1 MACPSDPKAYS
12 CTHKKE
18 IAINTPAV
26 ADFRNYPLISALTAV
41 QPLAD
46 RLHVQWADGRLSP
59 FHHQWLRDNCPC
71 PECVYSVTREQV
83 LEIVDVAEDLVPN
96 TSLVDAQGCLCVEW
110 QDGHQSRFDPGWLR
124 AHAYDE
130 ASRAE
135 RFEAKPKSKRWTAD
149 LQLPV
154 FDYHAI
160 MEDPKALLQ
169 WLLALRD
176 IGLTQVRGVPTE
188 PGSLV
193 GIAKRIS
200 FIRESNFGVLFN
212 VQSKADADSNAYTA
226 FNLPLHSDLPTREL
240 QPGLQFLHCLVND
253 AVGGESV
260 FVDGFAI
267 ADALR
272 HEDPEAFRGLCE
284 IPVEFRNKDRHSDY
298 RCLAPIIALDT
309 LGQVREFRMANF
321 LRGPFDAPAEQ
332 MPALYRAYRRVIAM
346 TREAR
351 FRVSA
356 RLSPGDMW
364 CFDNRRT
371 LHARNA
377 FDPAT
382 GARHFQGCYIDRDE
396 LLSRIR
402 VLQR

>member
-1 MACPSDPKAYS
+1 MHTA
-12 CTHKKE
+12 
-18 IAINTPAV
+18 AV
-26 ADFRNYPLISALTAV
+26 ADFRTYPLISALSGV
-41 QPLAD
+41 QNLAD
-46 RLHVQWADGRLSP
+46 RVSLAWADGRVSP
-59 FHHQWLRDNCPC
+59 FHHVWLRDNCPC
-71 PECVYSVTREQV
+71 EQCVYNVTREQV
-83 LEIVDVAEDLVPN
+83 FEIVDAAPDLVPAN
-96 TSLVDAQGCLCVEW
+96 AHIDSDGCLQIDW
-110 QDGHQSRFDPGWLR
+110 QDGHRSRFDPGWLR
-124 AHAYDE
+124 AHAYDDK
-130 ASRAE
+130 SRAE
-135 RFEAKPKSKRWTAD
+135 RLAAKPKAYLWRSD

-154 FDYHAI
+154 FEYSALINDNG
-160 MEDPKALLQ
+160 ALLQ
-169 WLLALRD
+169 WLIAVRD

-188 PGSLV
+188 PGSLKL
-193 GIAKRIS
+193 IAQRIS

-226 FNLPLHSDLPTREL
+226 FNLPLHTDLPTREL

-253 AVGGESV
+253 AEGGESI

-272 HEDPEAFRGLCE
+272 QEAPELFQALCE

-298 RCLAPIIALDT
+298 RCLAPIIALDA
-309 LGQVREFRMANF
+309 LGRVAEVRMANF
-321 LRGPFDAPAEQ
+321 LRGAFDTSVEQ
-332 MPALYRAYRRVIAM
+332 MPLLYRAYRRLIAM
-346 TREAR
+346 TREPR
-351 FRVSA
+351 FRLMQ
-356 RLSPGDMW
+356 RLNPGELW

-396 LLSRIR
+396 LLSRIL

>member
-1 MACPSDPKAYS
+1 MQTAA
-12 CTHKKE
+12 
-18 IAINTPAV
+18 AV
-26 ADFRNYPLISALTAV
+26 ADFRTYPKRCD
-41 QPLAD
+41 LAEAQVLED
-46 RLHVQWADGRLSP
+46 QIRVRWADGRVSP

-71 PECVYSVTREQV
+71 AQCVYSVTREQV
-83 LEIVDVAEDLVPN
+83 LEIVDVDDDLSAIGARIEHGVL
-96 TSLVDAQGCLCVEW
+96 SVEW
-110 QDGHQSRFDPGWLR
+110 RGGHRSQYDPGWLR
-124 AHAYDE
+124 AHAYDDE
-130 ASRAE
+130 SRAE
-135 RFEAKPKSKRWTAD
+135 RRAAKPQPQLWDSTFD
-149 LQLPV
+149 LPV
-154 FDYHAI
+154 FDYTAV
-160 MEDPKALLQ
+160 MEDSKALLQ

-176 IGLTQVRGVPTE
+176 RGLTQVRGVPTE
-188 PGSLV
+188 PGSLAL
-193 GIAKRIS
+193 IAKRIS

-253 AVGGESV
+253 ADGGESL

-267 ADALR
+267 ANALR
-272 HEDPEAFRGLCE
+272 EEDPEAFRALCE

-298 RCLAPIIALDT
+298 RRLAPIIALDA
-309 LGQVREFRMANF
+309 LGEVVEIRMANF
-321 LRGPFDAPAEQ
+321 LRGPFETSVAQ
-332 MPALYRAYRRVIAM
+332 MPLLYRAYRRFIAM

-351 FRVSA
+351 FRLVK
-356 RLSPGDMW
+356 RLNPGELW

-377 FDPAT
+377 FDPKS

-396 LLSRIR
+396 LLSRIL

>member
-1 MACPSDPKAYS
+1 MQTAA
-12 CTHKKE
+12 
-18 IAINTPAV
+18 AV
-26 ADFRNYPLISALTAV
+26 ADFRTYPKICD
-41 QPLAD
+41 LAEAQVLD
-46 RLHVQWADGRLSP
+46 NQIRVQWADGRVSP

-71 PECVYSVTREQV
+71 AQCVYSVTREQV
-83 LEIVDVAEDLVPN
+83 LEIVDVDEHLRALSAHID
-96 TSLVDAQGCLCVEW
+96 QGFLCVEW
-110 QDGHQSRFDPGWLR
+110 YGGHRSQYDPGWLR
-124 AHAYDE
+124 AHAYDDQ
-130 ASRAE
+130 SRAE
-135 RFEAKPKSKRWTAD
+135 RRAAKPQS
-149 LQLPV
+149 QLWGSTFELPIFEYSAV
-154 FDYHAI
+154 

-176 IGLTQVRGVPTE
+176 GGLTQIRGVPTE
-188 PGSLV
+188 PGSLAL
-193 GIAKRIS
+193 IAKRIS

-226 FNLPLHSDLPTREL
+226 FNLPLHTDLPTREL

-253 AVGGESV
+253 AEGGESI

-272 HEDPEAFRGLCE
+272 QEAPELFQALCE

-298 RCLAPIIALDT
+298 RCLAPIIALDA
-309 LGQVREFRMANF
+309 LGRVAEVRMANF
-321 LRGPFDAPAEQ
+321 LRGAFDTSVEQ
-332 MPALYRAYRRVIAM
+332 MPLLYRAYRRLIAM
-346 TREAR
+346 TREPR
-351 FRVSA
+351 FRLMQ
-356 RLSPGDMW
+356 RLNPGELW

-396 LLSRIR
+396 LLSRIL

>member
-1 MACPSDPKAYS
+1 M
-12 CTHKKE
+12 
-18 IAINTPAV
+18 NTPAV

-110 QDGHQSRFDPGWLR
+110 QNDHQSRFDPGWLR

-135 RFEAKPKSKRWTAD
+135 RFEAKPKSQLWTAN

-154 FDYHAI
+154 FEYHAI

-176 IGLTQVRGVPTE
+176 TGLTQVRGVPTE
-188 PGSLV
+188 PGSLA

-267 ADALR
+267 ADTLR
-272 HEDPEAFRGLCE
+272 HEDPEAFRSLCE

-309 LGQVREFRMANF
+309 LGQVREIRMANF

-332 MPALYRAYRRVIAM
+332 MPALYRAYRRFIAM

>member
-1 MACPSDPKAYS
+1 MHTAA
-12 CTHKKE
+12 
-18 IAINTPAV
+18 AV
-26 ADFRNYPLISALTAV
+26 ADFRTYPLISALSGV
-41 QPLAD
+41 QNLTDRVSLA
-46 RLHVQWADGRLSP
+46 WADGRVSP
-59 FHHQWLRDNCPC
+59 FHHVWLRDNCPC
-71 PECVYSVTREQV
+71 EQCVYTVTREQV
-83 LEIVDVAEDLVPN
+83 FEIVDAAPDLAPVN
-96 TSLVDAQGCLCVEW
+96 AHIDSDGCLQIDW
-110 QDGHQSRFDPGWLR
+110 QDGHHSRFDPGWLR
-124 AHAYDE
+124 AHAYDDE
-130 ASRAE
+130 SRAE
-135 RFEAKPKSKRWTAD
+135 RLAAKPQPYLWRSD

-154 FDYHAI
+154 FDYSAL
-160 MEDPKALLQ
+160 MNDNGALLQ
-169 WLLALRD
+169 WLIALRD

-188 PGSLV
+188 PGSLKL
-193 GIAKRIS
+193 IAQRIS

-226 FNLPLHSDLPTREL
+226 FNLPLHTDLPTREL

-253 AVGGESV
+253 AEGGESI

-272 HEDPEAFRGLCE
+272 QEAPELFQALCE

-298 RCLAPIIALDT
+298 RCLAPIIALDA
-309 LGQVREFRMANF
+309 LGRVAEVRMANF
-321 LRGPFDAPAEQ
+321 LRGAFDTSVEQ
-332 MPALYRAYRRVIAM
+332 MPLLYRAYRRLIAM
-346 TREAR
+346 TREPR
-351 FRVSA
+351 FRLMQ
-356 RLSPGDMW
+356 RLNPGELW

-396 LLSRIR
+396 LLSRIL

>member
-1 MACPSDPKAYS
+1 MHTAA
-12 CTHKKE
+12 
-18 IAINTPAV
+18 AV
-26 ADFRNYPLISALTAV
+26 ADFRTYPLISALSGV
-41 QPLAD
+41 QSLAD
-46 RLHVQWADGRLSP
+46 RVSIAWADGRISP
-59 FHHQWLRDNCPC
+59 FHHVWLRDNCPC
-71 PECVYSVTREQV
+71 ERCVYSVTREQV
-83 LEIVDVAEDLVPN
+83 FEIVDAAPDLAPASARIDSDG
-96 TSLVDAQGCLCVEW
+96 SLRIDW
-110 QDGHQSRFDPGWLR
+110 QDGHRSRFDPGWLR

-135 RFEAKPKSKRWTAD
+135 RLAGKPKAQLWRSD
-149 LQLPV
+149 LPLPV
-154 FDYHAI
+154 FDYAAL
-160 MEDPKALLQ
+160 MNDNGALLQ
-169 WLLALRD
+169 WLIAVRD

-188 PGSLV
+188 PGSLKL
-193 GIAKRIS
+193 IAQRIS

-226 FNLPLHSDLPTREL
+226 FNLPLHADLPTREL

-253 AVGGESV
+253 AKGGESI

-272 HEDPEAFRGLCE
+272 SEDPASFQALCE

-298 RCLAPIIALDT
+298 RCLAPIIALDASGRVAEIR
-309 LGQVREFRMANF
+309 LANF
-321 LRGPFDAPAEQ
+321 LRGAFDTTVEQ
-332 MPALYRAYRRVIAM
+332 MPLLYRAYRRLIAM
-346 TREAR
+346 TREPR
-351 FRVSA
+351 FRLMQ
-356 RLSPGDMW
+356 RLNPGELW

-382 GARHFQGCYIDRDE
+382 GARHFQGCYVDRDE
-396 LLSRIR
+396 LLSRIL